1 MNRFEIFNWKNQI
14 QILVNRSLEIAII
27 SNFIKT
33 TFNIKKVKKIYF
45 LLLLLLIFSC
55 TNNKNQKENKII
67 ERDTIVKNDTITIKE
82 NKPVTSKAD
91 TKQQLIGNWK
101 EHWGIGM
108 ETNVNSA
115 DVYQIKLVA
124 NGNLELTCPAKK
136 KFAIDQV
143 LFDGQELT
151 FRKQNKSYPKGKFY
165 VYYKLKLHD
174 DYNWMEG
181 PITNN
186 KKQKD
191 YVKWEKVEAAQ

>member
-1 MNRFEIFNWKNQI
+1 MKN
-14 QILVNRSLEIAII
+14 
-27 SNFIKT
+27 
-33 TFNIKKVKKIYF
+33 IYF

-55 TNNKNQKENKII
+55 TNDKNHKEIKTT
-67 ERDTIVKNDTITIKE
+67 ERDTIAEKDTIRE
-82 NKPVTSKAD
+82 NQTATSKAD

-108 ETNVNSA
+108 ETNVNSS
-115 DVYQIKLVA
+115 DVYEIKLVS
-124 NGNLELTCPAKK
+124 NGNLSVTCPAKK

-191 YVKWEKVEAAQ
+191 YVKWEKINVAK